1 MHDTKLSIG
10 GCYSLLLILA
20 VTIGL
25 IEYGGLIDQPGSLLL
40 TLTFWSTIIQGAVAV
55 AAVTALVRAQWIAS
69 LRRELFALYPLL
81 LLLALL
87 FALLWPQLDL
97 FPWSDHPTAWLN
109 RPFFMSRNLASLLL
123 TFVAG
128 RQLALHSTGGTPFKD
143 RYAVIYLASFVVS
156 QSLVG
161 FDWLMSA
168 AYPWISTMFG
178 LYFFTEALYAGI
190 AVSGLAMLLY
200 FRPRTQ
206 IAPKQTALHLRDVGL
221 LLFGFSILWA
231 GLFFAQFLLIWYAN
245 LPEEVHFV
253 TERLSHSP
261 GRELCWLFLISLF
274 LAPFTSLLGSEA
286 KGDLRFVSA
295 ISLLVLAGLFAERL
309 FILLPVIPGHGGAL
323 LLYNGLIFVMM
334 LLVLHSSERLLP
346 QASLERADTP

>member
-20 VTIGL
+20 ATIGL

-40 TLTFWSTIIQGAVAV
+40 TLTFWSAIIQGAVAV

-69 LRRELFALYPLL
+69 LRRELLALYPLL

-97 FPWSDHPTAWLN
+97 FPWSDHPTVWLN
-109 RPFFMSRNLASLLL
+109 RPFFMGRNLASLLL
-123 TFVAG
+123 TFLAG
-128 RQLALHSTGGTPFKD
+128 RQLALHSTSSAPFKD
-143 RYAVIYLASFVVS
+143 RYAVIYLLTFVIS

-168 AYPWISTMFG
+168 AFPWISTMFG

-200 FRPRTQ
+200 FRPRMQ
-206 IAPKQTALHLRDVGL
+206 IAPKDTARHLRDVGL

-253 TERLSHSP
+253 TERLASFP
-261 GRELCWLFLISLF
+261 ERELCWLFLLGLF
-274 LAPFTSLLGSEA
+274 LAPFVTLLGSAA

-295 ISLLVLAGLFAERL
+295 VSLLVLTGLFAERL
-309 FILLPVIPGHGGAL
+309 FILLPAIPCHGGAL
-323 LLYNGLIFVMM
+323 LLYNGLLFVML
-334 LLVLHSSERLLP
+334 LLVLHSSERVLP
-346 QASLERADTP
+346 SASSSAGD

>member
-20 VTIGL
+20 ATIGL
-25 IEYGGLIDQPGSLLL
+25 IEYGGLIDQQGSLLL
-40 TLTFWSTIIQGAVAV
+40 TLTFWGSIIQGAVAV
-55 AAVTALVRAQWIAS
+55 AAVTALVRAKWIAS
-69 LRRELFALYPLL
+69 LRRELLALYPLL

-97 FPWSDHPTAWLN
+97 FPWSDHPTVWLN
-109 RPFFMSRNLASLLL
+109 RPFFMGRNLASLLL
-123 TFVAG
+123 TFLAG
-128 RQLALHSTGGTPFKD
+128 RQLALHSARGVPFKD
-143 RYAVIYLASFVVS
+143 RYAVIYLAAFVLS
-156 QSLVG
+156 QSLIG

-200 FRPRTQ
+200 FRPRMLTRPQ
-206 IAPKQTALHLRDVGL
+206 QTARHLRDVGL

-253 TERLSHSP
+253 TERLASSP
-261 GRELCWLFLISLF
+261 ERELCWLFLLGLF
-274 LAPFTSLLGSEA
+274 LIPFVVLLGSQA
-286 KGDLRFVSA
+286 KGDLRFVSTV
-295 ISLLVLAGLFAERL
+295 SLLVLTGLFAERL
-309 FILLPVIPGHGGAL
+309 FILLPAIPSHTGAL
-323 LLYNGLIFVMM
+323 LLYNGLIFIM
-334 LLVLHSSERLLP
+334 LLLTLHSSERLLP
-346 QASLERADTP
+346 SASFQTED

>member
-20 VTIGL
+20 ATIGL
-25 IEYGGLIDQPGSLLL
+25 IEYGGLIDQQGSLLL
-40 TLTFWSTIIQGAVAV
+40 TLTFWGSIIQGAVAV
-55 AAVTALVRAQWIAS
+55 AAVTALVRAKWIAS
-69 LRRELFALYPLL
+69 LRRELLALYPLL

-97 FPWSDHPTAWLN
+97 FPWSDHPTIWLN
-109 RPFFMSRNLASLLL
+109 RPFFMGRNVASLLL

-128 RQLALHSTGGTPFKD
+128 RQLALHSASGAPFKD
-143 RYAVIYLASFVVS
+143 RYAVVYLLTFVLS

-168 AYPWISTMFG
+168 AFPWINTMFG

-190 AVSGLAMLLY
+190 AISGLAMLLY
-200 FRPRTQ
+200 YRLRMQTQ
-206 IAPKQTALHLRDVGL
+206 PQQTARHLRDVGL

-253 TERLSHSP
+253 TERLAHSS
-261 GRELCWLFLISLF
+261 GRELCWLFLLGLF
-274 LAPFTSLLGSEA
+274 LTPFVALLGNQA

-295 ISLLVLAGLFAERL
+295 VSLLVLTGLFAERL
-309 FILLPVIPGHGGAL
+309 FILLPAIPYHGGAL
-323 LLYNGLIFVMM
+323 LLYNGLIFVM
-334 LLVLHSSERLLP
+334 LLLTLHSSERLLP
-346 QASLERADTP
+346 PASFPTKD

>member
-10 GCYSLLLILA
+10 GCYGLLLILA
-20 VTIGL
+20 ATIGL

-40 TLTFWSTIIQGAVAV
+40 TLSFWGAIIQGAVAV
-55 AAVTALVRAQWIAS
+55 AAVTALVRAKWIAS
-69 LRRELFALYPLL
+69 LRHELLALYPLL
-81 LLLALL
+81 LLLAAL

-109 RPFFMSRNLASLLL
+109 RPFFMGRNLVSLIL

-128 RQLALHSTGGTPFKD
+128 RQLALHSTQGTPFKD
-143 RYAVIYLASFVVS
+143 RYAVIYLATFVLS

-161 FDWLMSA
+161 YDWLMSA
-168 AYPWISTMFG
+168 AFPWVNTMFG
-178 LYFFTEALYAGI
+178 LYFFTESLYAGI
-190 AVSGLAMLLY
+190 AASGLAMLLY
-200 FRPRTQ
+200 FRLR
-206 IAPKQTALHLRDVGL
+206 IKSAPEKTALHLRDVGL

-253 TERLSHSP
+253 TERLSRSP
-261 GRELCWLFLISLF
+261 GPELCWLFLIGLF
-274 LAPFTSLLGSEA
+274 LAPFISLLGGAA
-286 KGDLRFVSA
+286 KGDLRFVSS

-309 FILLPVIPGHGGAL
+309 FILLPAIPFHGGAL

-346 QASLERADTP
+346 PASSLTKD

>member
-1 MHDTKLSIG
+1 MHETKLSIG

-20 VTIGL
+20 ATIGL
-25 IEYGGLIDQPGSLLL
+25 IEYGGLIDQQGSLLL
-40 TLTFWSTIIQGAVAV
+40 TLTFWGAILQGAVAV
-55 AAVTALVRAQWIAS
+55 AAATALVRAKWIAS
-69 LRRELFALYPLL
+69 LRRELLALYPLL

-87 FALLWPQLDL
+87 FALLWPQLGL
-97 FPWSDHPTAWLN
+97 FPWSDHPTVWLN
-109 RPFFMSRNLASLLL
+109 RPFFMGRNLASLLI

-128 RQLALHSTGGTPFKD
+128 RQLALHSASGAPFKD
-143 RYAVIYLASFVVS
+143 RYAVVYLLSFVLS

-200 FRPRTQ
+200 FRPRLQ
-206 IAPKQTALHLRDVGL
+206 VSPQQTTLHLRDVGL

-253 TERLSHSP
+253 TERLASFP
-261 GRELCWLFLISLF
+261 ERELCWLFLLSLF
-274 LAPFTSLLGSEA
+274 LAPFIALLGSEA
-286 KGDLRFVSA
+286 KGDLRFVSS

-309 FILLPVIPGHGGAL
+309 FILLPVIPYHGGAL
-323 LLYNGLIFVMM
+323 LLYNGLIFVML

-346 QASLERADTP
+346 SASL

>member
-20 VTIGL
+20 ATIGL

-40 TLTFWSTIIQGAVAV
+40 TLTFWGSIIQGAVAV

-69 LRRELFALYPLL
+69 LRRELLALYPML

-97 FPWSDHPTAWLN
+97 FPWSDHPTIWLN
-109 RPFFMSRNLASLLL
+109 RPFFMGRNLVSLLL
-123 TFVAG
+123 TFLAG
-128 RQLALHSTGGTPFKD
+128 RQLALHSTSGAPFKD
-143 RYAVIYLASFVVS
+143 RYAVIYLATFVLS
-156 QSLVG
+156 QSLLG

-200 FRPRTQ
+200 FRPRMQ
-206 IAPKQTALHLRDVGL
+206 IAPKDTTRHLRDVSL

-253 TERLSHSP
+253 TERLAHSP
-261 GRELCWLFLISLF
+261 ERELCWLFLLCLF
-274 LAPFTSLLGSEA
+274 LAPFITLLGNRA

-295 ISLLVLAGLFAERL
+295 VSLLVLTGLFAERL
-309 FILLPVIPGHGGAL
+309 FILLPAIPYHGGAL
-323 LLYNGLIFVMM
+323 LLYNGLLFVM
-334 LLVLHSSERLLP
+334 LLLTLHSSERLLP
-346 QASLERADTP
+346 SASFLTKD